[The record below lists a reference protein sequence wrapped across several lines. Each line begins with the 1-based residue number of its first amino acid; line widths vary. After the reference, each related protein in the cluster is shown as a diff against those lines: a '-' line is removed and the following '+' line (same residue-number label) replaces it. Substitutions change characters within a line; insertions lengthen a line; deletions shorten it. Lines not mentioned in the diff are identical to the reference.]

1 MSINRYLEETASKLI
16 IKGNEKE
23 SIDVSLNTFKDRM
36 RDYFSKN
43 ESVNLKEIKVF
54 GSYQR
59 DTNLPQSVDY
69 GTDVDIMLVMDNDG
83 STPQT
88 YLDRVRR
95 GVEAKYST
103 SQIRQSS
110 PTVVL
115 QMLHIKFEITPAIM
129 DSGLY
134 RIKNNRN
141 EWIYTF
147 CATDFSNLTIANKN
161 NHYMIKPLLR
171 LLKYWNVSKN
181 YKAFSSYELEKIM
194 VNYYQPS
201 QYQGYDLKKYLLT
214 GMNELYKLSTC
225 NYQKERLDN
234 KLKDWYTP
242 GVDEKDILDGILA
255 CQRENFWWDVG
266 LRKRFKYASITLIS
280 ILFVAILAMG
290 LWKNEEITELLC
302 RLAFVIPMI
311 KWLLLDTVKKLNKDI
326 SILQELDG
334 DINNNE
340 MKTMEDLQDIQ
351 KVIFQHRKGCYAIP
365 EIIYN
370 IFKDNDEDRAYREA
384 RM

>member
-23 SIDVSLNTFKDRM
+23 SIDVSLNTFKNRM

-129 DSGLY
+129 DRGLY
-134 RIKNNRN
+134 RIK
-141 EWIYTF
+141 T
-147 CATDFSNLTIANKN
+147 TTI
-161 NHYMIKPLLR
+161 
-171 LLKYWNVSKN
+171 
-181 YKAFSSYELEKIM
+181 
-194 VNYYQPS
+194 
-201 QYQGYDLKKYLLT
+201 
-214 GMNELYKLSTC
+214 
-225 NYQKERLDN
+225 
-234 KLKDWYTP
+234 
-242 GVDEKDILDGILA
+242 
-255 CQRENFWWDVG
+255 
-266 LRKRFKYASITLIS
+266 
-280 ILFVAILAMG
+280 
-290 LWKNEEITELLC
+290 
-302 RLAFVIPMI
+302 
-311 KWLLLDTVKKLNKDI
+311 
-326 SILQELDG
+326 
-334 DINNNE
+334 
-340 MKTMEDLQDIQ
+340 
-351 KVIFQHRKGCYAIP
+351 
-365 EIIYN
+365 
-370 IFKDNDEDRAYREA
+370 
-384 RM
+384 

>member
-129 DSGLY
+129 
-134 RIKNNRN
+134 
-141 EWIYTF
+141 EF
-147 CATDFSNLTIANKN
+147 
-161 NHYMIKPLLR
+161 
-171 LLKYWNVSKN
+171 
-181 YKAFSSYELEKIM
+181 E
-194 VNYYQPS
+194 
-201 QYQGYDLKKYLLT
+201 
-214 GMNELYKLSTC
+214 
-225 NYQKERLDN
+225 
-234 KLKDWYTP
+234 
-242 GVDEKDILDGILA
+242 
-255 CQRENFWWDVG
+255 
-266 LRKRFKYASITLIS
+266 
-280 ILFVAILAMG
+280 
-290 LWKNEEITELLC
+290 
-302 RLAFVIPMI
+302 
-311 KWLLLDTVKKLNKDI
+311 
-326 SILQELDG
+326 
-334 DINNNE
+334 
-340 MKTMEDLQDIQ
+340 
-351 KVIFQHRKGCYAIP
+351 
-365 EIIYN
+365 
-370 IFKDNDEDRAYREA
+370 
-384 RM
+384 

>member
-129 DSGLY
+129 D
-134 RIKNNRN
+134 
-141 EWIYTF
+141 
-147 CATDFSNLTIANKN
+147 
-161 NHYMIKPLLR
+161 
-171 LLKYWNVSKN
+171 
-181 YKAFSSYELEKIM
+181 
-194 VNYYQPS
+194 
-201 QYQGYDLKKYLLT
+201 
-214 GMNELYKLSTC
+214 LS
-225 NYQKERLDN
+225 
-234 KLKDWYTP
+234 
-242 GVDEKDILDGILA
+242 
-255 CQRENFWWDVG
+255 
-266 LRKRFKYASITLIS
+266 LIH
-280 ILFVAILAMG
+280 I
-290 LWKNEEITELLC
+290 
-302 RLAFVIPMI
+302 
-311 KWLLLDTVKKLNKDI
+311 
-326 SILQELDG
+326 
-334 DINNNE
+334 
-340 MKTMEDLQDIQ
+340 
-351 KVIFQHRKGCYAIP
+351 
-365 EIIYN
+365 
-370 IFKDNDEDRAYREA
+370 
-384 RM
+384 

>member
-214 GMNELYKLSTC
+214 GINELYKLSTY
-225 NYQKERLDN
+225 NYQKERLD
-234 KLKDWYTP
+234 K
-242 GVDEKDILDGILA
+242 A
-255 CQRENFWWDVG
+255 
-266 LRKRFKYASITLIS
+266 
-280 ILFVAILAMG
+280 
-290 LWKNEEITELLC
+290 
-302 RLAFVIPMI
+302 
-311 KWLLLDTVKKLNKDI
+311 
-326 SILQELDG
+326 
-334 DINNNE
+334 
-340 MKTMEDLQDIQ
+340 
-351 KVIFQHRKGCYAIP
+351 
-365 EIIYN
+365 IYN
-370 IFKDNDEDRAYREA
+370 IKEAIKDEEKYPSCAMSEIKEVIGELRCLMELRRDK
-384 RM
+384 MKIIQLLC

>member
-214 GMNELYKLSTC
+214 GINELYKLSTY
-225 NYQKERLDN
+225 NYQKERLD
-234 KLKDWYTP
+234 K
-242 GVDEKDILDGILA
+242 A
-255 CQRENFWWDVG
+255 
-266 LRKRFKYASITLIS
+266 
-280 ILFVAILAMG
+280 
-290 LWKNEEITELLC
+290 
-302 RLAFVIPMI
+302 
-311 KWLLLDTVKKLNKDI
+311 
-326 SILQELDG
+326 
-334 DINNNE
+334 
-340 MKTMEDLQDIQ
+340 
-351 KVIFQHRKGCYAIP
+351 
-365 EIIYN
+365 IYN
-370 IFKDNDEDRAYREA
+370 IKEAIKDEEKYPSCAMSEIKKVIGEL
-384 RM
+384 

>member
-115 QMLHIKFEITPAIM
+115 QMLSLIHI
-129 DSGLY
+129 
-134 RIKNNRN
+134 
-141 EWIYTF
+141 
-147 CATDFSNLTIANKN
+147 
-161 NHYMIKPLLR
+161 
-171 LLKYWNVSKN
+171 
-181 YKAFSSYELEKIM
+181 
-194 VNYYQPS
+194 
-201 QYQGYDLKKYLLT
+201 
-214 GMNELYKLSTC
+214 
-225 NYQKERLDN
+225 
-234 KLKDWYTP
+234 
-242 GVDEKDILDGILA
+242 
-255 CQRENFWWDVG
+255 
-266 LRKRFKYASITLIS
+266 
-280 ILFVAILAMG
+280 
-290 LWKNEEITELLC
+290 
-302 RLAFVIPMI
+302 
-311 KWLLLDTVKKLNKDI
+311 
-326 SILQELDG
+326 
-334 DINNNE
+334 
-340 MKTMEDLQDIQ
+340 
-351 KVIFQHRKGCYAIP
+351 
-365 EIIYN
+365 
-370 IFKDNDEDRAYREA
+370 
-384 RM
+384 

>member
-43 ESVNLKEIKVF
+43 ELVNLKEIKVF

-129 DSGLY
+129 DRGLY

-147 CATDFSNLTIANKN
+147 CALDFSNLTIANKN
-161 NHYMIKPLLR
+161 NHNMIIPLLR

-201 QYQGYDLKKYLLT
+201 QYQGYDLKEYLLT
-214 GMNELYKLSTC
+214 GMNELYKLSTY
-225 NYQKERLDN
+225 NYQKERLD
-234 KLKDWYTP
+234 K
-242 GVDEKDILDGILA
+242 
-255 CQRENFWWDVG
+255 
-266 LRKRFKYASITLIS
+266 
-280 ILFVAILAMG
+280 AM
-290 LWKNEEITELLC
+290 
-302 RLAFVIPMI
+302 
-311 KWLLLDTVKKLNKDI
+311 
-326 SILQELDG
+326 
-334 DINNNE
+334 
-340 MKTMEDLQDIQ
+340 
-351 KVIFQHRKGCYAIP
+351 
-365 EIIYN
+365 YN
-370 IFKDNDEDRAYREA
+370 IKEAIKDEEKYPSCAMSEIKEVIGEL
-384 RM
+384 

>member
-129 DSGLY
+129 
-134 RIKNNRN
+134 
-141 EWIYTF
+141 
-147 CATDFSNLTIANKN
+147 
-161 NHYMIKPLLR
+161 
-171 LLKYWNVSKN
+171 
-181 YKAFSSYELEKIM
+181 
-194 VNYYQPS
+194 
-201 QYQGYDLKKYLLT
+201 
-214 GMNELYKLSTC
+214 
-225 NYQKERLDN
+225 
-234 KLKDWYTP
+234 
-242 GVDEKDILDGILA
+242 
-255 CQRENFWWDVG
+255 
-266 LRKRFKYASITLIS
+266 
-280 ILFVAILAMG
+280 VADCI
-290 LWKNEEITELLC
+290 E
-302 RLAFVIPMI
+302 
-311 KWLLLDTVKKLNKDI
+311 
-326 SILQELDG
+326 
-334 DINNNE
+334 
-340 MKTMEDLQDIQ
+340 
-351 KVIFQHRKGCYAIP
+351 
-365 EIIYN
+365 
-370 IFKDNDEDRAYREA
+370 
-384 RM
+384 

>member
-1 MSINRYLEETASKLI
+1 MIFQNIQVSKTHEQRGREMSINSYLEETASNLI

-36 RDYFSKN
+36 RDYFSKY
-43 ESVNLKEIKVF
+43 ESVDLKEIKVF

-83 STPQT
+83 ATPQT

-95 GVEAKYST
+95 SVKAKYST

-129 DSGLY
+129 DGGLY
-134 RIKNNRN
+134 KIKNNRN

-147 CATDFSNLTIANKN
+147 FATDFSNLTTANKN
-161 NHYMIKPLLR
+161 NHYIIKPLLR

-181 YKAFSSYELEKIM
+181 CKAFSSYELEKII

-214 GMNELYKLSTC
+214 GMNELYKLFTY
-225 NYQKERLDN
+225 NYQKERLD
-234 KLKDWYTP
+234 K
-242 GVDEKDILDGILA
+242 A
-255 CQRENFWWDVG
+255 
-266 LRKRFKYASITLIS
+266 
-280 ILFVAILAMG
+280 
-290 LWKNEEITELLC
+290 
-302 RLAFVIPMI
+302 
-311 KWLLLDTVKKLNKDI
+311 
-326 SILQELDG
+326 
-334 DINNNE
+334 
-340 MKTMEDLQDIQ
+340 
-351 KVIFQHRKGCYAIP
+351 
-365 EIIYN
+365 IYN
-370 IFKDNDEDRAYREA
+370 IQEAIKDEEKYPSCAMSEIKKVIGEL
-384 RM
+384 